1 MKIVKPIL
9 NNCLIIH
16 EKLKSRIL
24 CSELNAVEKYNV
36 LGKVFEAA
44 SSPRSCLVR
53 KTKEKMEG
61 QKYIAADVYHHHLLA
76 FT

>member
-1 MKIVKPIL
+1 ML
-9 NNCLIIH
+9 
-16 EKLKSRIL
+16 SRNTM
-24 CSELNAVEKYNV
+24 S
-36 LGKVFEAA
+36 LGKFSKQLETKA